1 MLFVV
6 YGIVLLSLIV
16 LNSIIKV
23 LIREMKVNEDV
34 NIDTISHLT
43 PGYVGADLT
52 CLIREAALCAV
63 NRILM
68 FDNHYETLES
78 IRNKLNGGLL
88 IDSAL
93 LQSVSI
99 MEEDFRVCY

>member
-1 MLFVV
+1 
-6 YGIVLLSLIV
+6 
-16 LNSIIKV
+16 
-23 LIREMKVNEDV
+23 MKVDEDV

-68 FDNHYETLES
+68 FDNQHETLES
-78 IRNKLNGGLL
+78 IRSKLNGGLI
-88 IDSAL
+88 IDTDL
-93 LQSVSI
+93 LQSVTI
-99 MEEDFRVCY
+99 MDQDFKVGTRTSSFVLRGSL